1 MSATP
6 DMNVS
11 MNGGL
16 ADSLLQVNQL
26 SYRLPPQISIAS
38 KCTHVIN
45 YPQQASYNGGQ
56 TMIFDC
62 QTGSQFVDPAA
73 SYLRLVVKPS
83 ASTHGFGSGSVAN
96 IFNRVVVRTAT
107 GKELSRVEDAS
118 LIMKMLDVYN
128 NSNDWKSTTG
138 RSQGYSADPTA
149 ATAYGL
155 AIPSTG
161 KLFIIPIQTL
171 MPCMSPH
178 GAKLVPPNIM
188 SGLRIELTLNSVDK
202 AFAQVNQTAGLVN
215 LASYE
220 VSTPE
225 LHLKVHELA
234 DAFQRKIQEM
244 SQSGLNY
251 LYKEH
256 FHNIV
261 SPGANSNIN
270 FDVKKACSKAL
281 TARIMTRPATIG
293 AGRDHHASAVYNYI
307 KIQTHIGSDYFPNQP
322 LQVDATPSANN
333 INESYYYAL
342 YAQDKL
348 EKWNPS
354 SVAPDTYLGVADYT
368 KFNNGVVAFNFN
380 KSNISDLAGYTTS
393 NSRALLV
400 DLQQDSAVDVR
411 LDVFLTFLR
420 LCKAYASNAVVLD

>member
-1 MSATP
+1 MSSNP

-16 ADSLLQVNQL
+16 AESLLQVNQL

-45 YPQQASYNGGQ
+45 YPQQSSYNQGQ

-73 SYLRLVVKPS
+73 SYLRFVVKPS
-83 ASTHGFGSGSVAN
+83 DSLHGFGSGSAAN
-96 IFNRVVVRTAT
+96 IFSRIVVRTAS
-107 GKELSRVEDAS
+107 GKELSRVEDAR
-118 LIMKMLDVYN
+118 LIIKMLEVYN
-128 NSNDWKSTTG
+128 YSNDWKNTVG
-138 RSQGYSADPTA
+138 VAQGYSKVTGVA
-149 ATAYGL
+149 ATYCDAV
-155 AIPSTG
+155 PSTG
-161 KLFIIPIQTL
+161 KVFVLPIQCL

-188 SGLRIELTLNSVDK
+188 SGLRIEMALASPNNAFCSVSQSAPLT
-202 AFAQVNQTAGLVN
+202 
-215 LASYE
+215 LASYTVE
-220 VSTPE
+220 QSE
-225 LHLKVHELA
+225 MHLKVHELA

-244 SQSGLNY
+244 SQNGLNY

-281 TARIMTRPATIG
+281 TARILVRPSVIAV
-293 AGRDHHASAVYNYI
+293 GRDTLASAVYNFT

-322 LQVDATPSANN
+322 LQVDGTPTLNN
-333 INESYYYAL
+333 INESYYYSL

-348 EKWNPS
+348 EQWSPT
-354 SVAPDTYLGVADYT
+354 SVSPAQFLGVANYLNY
-368 KFNNGVVAFNFN
+368 NNGVICFNFN
-380 KSNISDLAGYTTS
+380 KSNVSDLAGYTTS

-400 DLQQDSAVDVR
+400 DLQQSSAVDIR
-411 LDVFLTFLR
+411 CDVYLTFLR
-420 LCKAYASNAVVLD
+420 LAKVYQSNCIVLD